1 MSKDERPLVRG
12 NHLPA
17 REDVTEGGK
26 AESPVEGK
34 HGHPKGATSRAEA
47 EGNPTDGTSRATQG
61 KAEKEHA
68 EAVGAG
74 KPRSAKAERGDH
86 GSNRA

>member
-1 MSKDERPLVRG
+1 MSKDEKPLVRG

-17 REDVTEGGK
+17 SEEVTEGGK
-26 AESPVEGK
+26 APSPVEGK
-34 HGHPKGATSRAEA
+34 HGHPLPAASRAEA
-47 EGNPTDGTSRATQG
+47 EGNTTEGTSRATQG

-68 EAVGAG
+68 AAVGAG

-86 GSNRA
+86 